1 MVLHDLS
8 LNNSELSRFVA
19 EIRDIDI
26 QNDRLRFRRN
36 LERIGEV
43 MAYEISKTF
52 TYSSKV
58 IQTPLGISHVETSD
72 NPIVIATVLWAGLPF
87 HQGFLN
93 ILDKAE
99 NAFVSAF
106 RKYKDEEQFEICSEY
121 LASPGLDGKTLIIAD
136 PMLATGSSLEMAYNI
151 LKTKGAPTHTY
162 IACVIASQP
171 AVDYFMEK
179 FSEENVSLWVAAIDP
194 ELDAHAYIIPG
205 LGDAGDLAFGE
216 KE

>member
-8 LNNSELSRFVA
+8 RDNSELSRFVA
-19 EIRDIDI
+19 EIRDVNI
-26 QNDRLRFRRN
+26 QKDRLRFRRN

-52 TYSSKV
+52 AYSTKA
-58 IQTPLGISHVETSD
+58 IQTPLGISQMDTSD
-72 NPIVIATVLWAGLPF
+72 NPVVIATVLRAGLPF

-106 RKYKDEEQFEICSEY
+106 RKYKDSEQFEICSEY

-136 PMLATGSSLEMAYNI
+136 PMLATGSSIEIAYNI
-151 LKTKGAPTHTY
+151 LKTKGAPEHTY

-171 AVDYFMEK
+171 AIDYFMDK
-179 FSEENVSLWVAAIDP
+179 FAGENVSLWVAAIDP
-194 ELDAHAYIIPG
+194 ELNAHAYIIPG

>member
-1 MVLHDLS
+1 MITVL
-8 LNNSELSRFVA
+8 NKTNSIFKQYLT
-19 EIRDIDI
+19 EIRDKEI
-26 QNDRLRFRRN
+26 QKDGIRFRKN
-36 LERIGEV
+36 LERMGEI

-52 TYSSKV
+52 AYSSKD
-58 IQTPLGISHVETSD
+58 IQTPLGVSQVYTSD
-72 NPIVIATVLWAGLPF
+72 NPIVIDTVLRAGLPF

-93 ILDKAE
+93 FLDKAE

-106 RKYKDEEQFEICSEY
+106 RKYKDSVQFEICSEY

-171 AVDYFMEK
+171 AVDYFMGK
-179 FSEENVSLWVAAIDP
+179 FGEENVSLWVAAIDP
-194 ELDAHAYIIPG
+194 ELNAHAYIIPG

>member
-8 LNNSELSRFVA
+8 RNNSELSRFVA
-19 EIRDIDI
+19 EIRDIHI
-26 QNDRLRFRRN
+26 QKDRLRFRRN

-43 MAYEISKTF
+43 MAYEISRTF
-52 TYSSKV
+52 TYSPKA

-72 NPIVIATVLWAGLPF
+72 NRIVIATVLRAGLPF

-151 LKTKGAPTHTY
+151 LKTKGTPTHT
-162 IACVIASQP
+162 
-171 AVDYFMEK
+171 
-179 FSEENVSLWVAAIDP
+179 
-194 ELDAHAYIIPG
+194 
-205 LGDAGDLAFGE
+205 
-216 KE
+216 